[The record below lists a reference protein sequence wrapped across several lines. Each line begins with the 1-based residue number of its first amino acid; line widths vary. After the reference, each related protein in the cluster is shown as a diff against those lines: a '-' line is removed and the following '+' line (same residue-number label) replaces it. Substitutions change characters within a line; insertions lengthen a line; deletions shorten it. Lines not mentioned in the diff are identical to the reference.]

1 MSFSTPNT
9 THTNTY
15 NNNNKRA
22 KGLRKL
28 GVSEE
33 DVRTAERIL
42 AEIPPPPRIHLQTSS
57 KVEVILG
64 YCKSRL
70 KREKALK
77 ILGANEEEVD
87 RENSKVLGSLGIS
100 GRRRSYMDNR
110 HTNLILLP
118 SRGSSKRRNSFGGIA
133 SIQRKHKAELKK
145 LRTEMNTQ
153 QMEVKLLKE
162 QLELLQRALVQSQNE
177 TNAF

>member
-1 MSFSTPNT
+1 VDLKEAKMSFSIPNT
-9 THTNTY
+9 NI
-15 NNNNKRA
+15 NNNKRA

-33 DVRTAERIL
+33 DVLTAERIL
-42 AEIPPPPRIHLQTSS
+42 AEIPPPPRINVHTSS
-57 KVEVILG
+57 KVEVLLG
-64 YCKSRL
+64 YCNSRL
-70 KREKALK
+70 RREKALK

-100 GRRRSYMDNR
+100 GRRRSYMDNNR
-110 HTNLILLP
+110 HTNLIFLP
-118 SRGSSKRRNSFGGIA
+118 SSRGSSRRRNSFGGIA
-133 SIQRKHKAELKK
+133 SIQRKHKAEIKK

-162 QLELLQRALVQSQNE
+162 QLELLQRALVS
-177 TNAF
+177 TK